1 MSTKRQRENID
12 YSVLAKRGRRV
23 AKLGKRTHVDTID
36 NANVNTNT
44 HLSQSPDDDNDGA
57 TSVASMMNKKQE
69 RNIIRIPREYLT
81 KSQNINLLDD
91 DLAEQFAE
99 FNISSSETE
108 FDKLATEAHTQVIFA
123 LYEMQISRLREI
135 VVAQSEHKTDEKTTT
150 PTYIN

>member
-23 AKLGKRTHVDTID
+23 AKLGKRTYADVVD
-36 NANVNTNT
+36 NADINTNIN
-44 HLSQSPDDDNDGA
+44 SADDDND
-57 TSVASMMNKKQE
+57 TTVVASVMNKKHE